1 MRRPQS
7 DSIHAPSDKPS
18 QRRPLGVI
26 AGGGSLPLAVA
37 EAAVKSGLPLHIMAF
52 RGNADVA
59 LKAFPHTMLHWGE
72 IGKIFKTL
80 QRHGCLDV
88 VLVGSLKRP
97 RLLDIR
103 PDLGLFYNLP
113 RVLKLMQGGDDSVLS
128 RVVRLF
134 EAKGFR
140 VVGAHDIAPHLVAP
154 SGALGQLQPSAKDL
168 ADITLGLKVV
178 RALGALDV
186 GQAAA
191 VSRGYVLAVEAAE
204 GTDEMLRRCAKLHQW
219 GLKSASGVLVK
230 CPKPGQELRVDMPAI
245 GPNTVELAAAAG
257 LRGIAVAAGRVL
269 MANPQLMIE
278 TAEALGLF
286 IVGVDDI
293 DDPSPEKIGNQA

>member
-1 MRRPQS
+1 ML
-7 DSIHAPSDKPS
+7 
-18 QRRPLGVI
+18 QRNQISGDTTQPLGVI
-26 AGGGSLPLAVA
+26 AGGGALPLAVV
-37 EAAVKSGLPLHIMAF
+37 EAAAKSGRSLHVLAF
-52 RGNADVA
+52 RGNSDAG
-59 LKAFPHTMLHWGE
+59 LRAFPHTMMRWGE
-72 IGKIFKTL
+72 IGKIFQTL
-80 QRHGCLDV
+80 HRTGCKDV

-97 RLLDIR
+97 QLMDIR
-103 PDLGLFYNLP
+103 PDGGFFYNLP
-113 RVLKLMQGGDDSVLS
+113 SIFKLMQGGDDSVLS

-134 EAKGFR
+134 ESKGFR

-154 SGALGQLQPSAKDL
+154 RGPLGQLQPSAKDL
-168 ADITLGLKVV
+168 TDIALGLKVV

-204 GTDEMLRRCAKLHQW
+204 GTDEMLRRCARLHQW

-230 CPKPGQELRVDMPAI
+230 CSKPGQELRVDMPAI

-269 MANPQLMIE
+269 VANPQLMLE
-278 TAEALGLF
+278 TAESLGLF
-286 IVGVDDI
+286 VVGVDEH
-293 DDPSPEKIGNQA
+293 DDTPFEKISNEA